1 MDNKYSKDTE
11 GIDSNVNFS
20 FLESK
25 SVRGVKATVEE
36 IRLSDKTRPRINEN
50 GETSMRC
57 PVAMVRFSTEKT
69 DFTKPY
75 SLDPYLDDSDRFK
88 PYDDIST
95 LVSTCEVG
103 WDELDEIIS
112 SKVDVCSPSE
122 KSTME
127 LENPR
132 DPRSYMVLADCDPYS
147 IKCESIEYKMVQSLV
162 NLVKNM
168 HHGRAK
174 VESLEVV
181 EDNANVKFE
190 LYSGHNFTQ
199 SFTLKNEESEPTK
212 IQIYS
217 PFHEYN
223 TTYTFWDLC
232 RDTIG
237 YVPAQSSEYSRMI
250 GESIDIQYD
259 RGSWKVL
266 KPTTDRTNKII
277 SDYK

>member
-1 MDNKYSKDTE
+1 MGNKYSRDTE
-11 GIDSNVNFS
+11 GVDSNISFS

-25 SVRGVKATVEE
+25 SVKGVKATVEE
-36 IRLSDKTRPRINEN
+36 IRLSDKTRPRIKEN

-75 SLDPYLDDSDRFK
+75 SLDPYLDDSDTFK
-88 PYDDIST
+88 PYDNIGT

-103 WDELDEIIS
+103 WDELDEIVS
-112 SKVDVCSPSE
+112 SEVTVCSPLE

-132 DPRSYMVLADCDPYS
+132 DPRSYMVLADCEPED
-147 IKCESIEYKMVQSLV
+147 IKCDSIEYKLVQSLV
-162 NLVKNM
+162 NLVTNM

-181 EDNANVKFE
+181 EDDANVKFE
-190 LYSGHNFTQ
+190 LSSGHTFTQ
-199 SFTLKNEESEPTK
+199 SFTLKNDESEPTK
-212 IQIYS
+212 IQVYS
-217 PFHEYN
+217 PFHRPN
-223 TTYTFWDLC
+223 TTYTFWNLC

-237 YVPAQSSEYSRMI
+237 YVPAESSEYSRMI
-250 GESIDIQYD
+250 GESIDVQYD
-259 RGSWKVL
+259 SGNWKVSE
-266 KPTTDRTNKII
+266 PTTDRTNKII
-277 SDYK
+277 SNYK